1 LDIGRF
7 LLVAINPES
16 QLARVRFWAFR
27 TPAGLV
33 KPREQQLAHPEA
45 HHAMRVDYQCFTG
58 TWITPAPFALFLD
71 AERAIPRAS
80 VVATSFDTAITRIS
94 AWARRL
100 SLESSAP
107 TVSPGDYL
115 ARGREHLGSGKPRRG
130 SNKARLCES
139 TQTRYRA

>member
-58 TWITPAPFALFLD
+58 TRITPAPFALFLD
-71 AERAIPRAS
+71 GEYP
-80 VVATSFDTAITRIS
+80 DS
-94 AWARRL
+94 AQFHTLAAL
-100 SLESSAP
+100 QG
-107 TVSPGDYL
+107 TGDL
-115 ARGREHLGSGKPRRG
+115 IQDRED
-130 SNKARLCES
+130 
-139 TQTRYRA
+139 